1 MQYKLKELND
11 KIKILH
17 KNIELLLASLKNKA
31 VEVVKDEASVK
42 WIDPALCSLNM
53 NKKEA
58 QNIILKQ
65 ESVLLNTLAS
75 SQQFSLRS
83 ETQVTRF

>member
-1 MQYKLKELND
+1 VQYKLKELNE
-11 KIKILH
+11 KIRILH

-31 VEVVKDEASVK
+31 VEVIKDEASVR
-42 WIDPALCSLNM
+42 WIDPVLCSLNM

-65 ESVLLNTLAS
+65 DSVQLNQLAS
-75 SQQFSLRS
+75 SQQFNLRS
-83 ETQVTRF
+83 ETQVAWF